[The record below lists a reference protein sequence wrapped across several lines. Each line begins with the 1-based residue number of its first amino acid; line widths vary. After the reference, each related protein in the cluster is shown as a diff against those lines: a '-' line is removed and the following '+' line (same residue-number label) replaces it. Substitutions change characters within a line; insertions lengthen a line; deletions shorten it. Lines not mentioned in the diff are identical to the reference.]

1 MCAVGNIDGDIEVG
15 PARLDN
21 DEGAATCLREAMLWL
36 RGGDE
41 ESTLGSEELL
51 RGGNTMRE
59 IQMV

>member
-1 MCAVGNIDGDIEVG
+1 MFAVCNIDGDIEVG
-15 PARLDN
+15 PARSDN

-36 RGGDE
+36 RGDDE

-51 RGGNTMRE
+51 RGGSIMRE